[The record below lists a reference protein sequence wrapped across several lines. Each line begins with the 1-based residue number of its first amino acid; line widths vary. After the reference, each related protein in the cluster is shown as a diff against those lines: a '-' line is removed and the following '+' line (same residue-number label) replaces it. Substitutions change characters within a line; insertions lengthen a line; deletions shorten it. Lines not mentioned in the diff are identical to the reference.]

1 MFNFFQA
8 NVATRHD
15 ILINFFLA
23 YVAKIVATSSSR
35 PNDAA
40 RAEATTGVDSA
51 TANDLLGRVVAL
63 ILAGCQLDDVDFV
76 CALRTFIYQVF
87 GVRPQRS
94 TFRAVYAECP
104 LPVAPS

>member
-1 MFNFFQA
+1 MRLRGA
-8 NVATRHD
+8 GD
-15 ILINFFLA
+15 
-23 YVAKIVATSSSR
+23 
-35 PNDAA
+35 DAA

-87 GVRPQRS
+87 GV
-94 TFRAVYAECP
+94 C
-104 LPVAPS
+104 